1 EHRIKQ
7 YNYTFTA
14 GTMNMTYEYISGPG
28 AEFGGY
34 VITPEETR
42 HNLTWVEL
50 SGGMWSFTY
59 NCESLGTYHFYPE
72 CGTTGVDEFDY
83 LLFECTETF
92 KNGFTPIILISISI
106 LGLAGSYLISRRKK

>member
-1 EHRIKQ
+1 
-7 YNYTFTA
+7 
-14 GTMNMTYEYISGPG
+14 MNMTYEYISGPG
-28 AEFGGY
+28 ADFGGY

-50 SGGMWSFTY
+50 SSGMWSFTY

-83 LLFECTETF
+83 LLYVCTETF
-92 KNGFTPIILISISI
+92 KNGFTPLILISISI